1 MTDEE
6 RKRAIEELANSIV
19 NNMSMSEMMA
29 VVVEK
34 AKYLAQQRVNGPY
47 FSPENL
53 KTAELTKQV
62 ESSEAEDS
70 GTPEW
75 RKKTFRKK
83 TRALWR
89 EKGFLWKKIKSVFS
103 GFFTPKWNKLKR
115 FFSKKHKNFI
125 TK

>member
-19 NNMSMSEMMA
+19 NNMSMAEMMA

-34 AKYLAQQRVNGPY
+34 AKYLAQQRVNEAY
-47 FSPENL
+47 LSPKNL
-53 KTAELTKQV
+53 KAEGLTGQV
-62 ESSEAEDS
+62 ERSKLEGPEI
-70 GTPEW
+70 PEW

-83 TRALWR
+83 IRALWR
-89 EKGFLWKKIKSVFS
+89 ERSILWKKIKSRFS
-103 GFFTPKWNKLKR
+103 RFFLPKWIKLKKL
-115 FFSKKHKNFI
+115 FSKRHKNFK

>member
-6 RKRAIEELANSIV
+6 RKKAIEELANSIV

-34 AKYLAQQRVNGPY
+34 AKYLAQQRVNEDH
-47 FSPENL
+47 FSPESL
-53 KTAELTKQV
+53 KAAEFTDQV
-62 ESSEAEDS
+62 ERPETE
-70 GTPEW
+70 GLEPPEW

-83 TRALWR
+83 IRALWR
-89 EKGFLWKKIKSVFS
+89 EKSILWKKIKSIFS
-103 GFFTPKWNKLKR
+103 GFFTPKWVKVKR
-115 FFSKKHKNFI
+115 VFSKKHKNFI